1 MTFRADILLTIL
13 SPVMYILAVLKTLQ
27 NTAYVK
33 RQAETF
39 LAGTNPPDFGKDRT
53 GLPYVGLGVD
63 GDVVEPISRIAM
75 GLPIAVA

>member
-1 MTFRADILLTIL
+1 
-13 SPVMYILAVLKTLQ
+13 MYIPAVPQTPQ

-39 LAGTNPPDFGKDRT
+39 LGGINPPDFRKDST

-63 GDVVEPISRIAM
+63 ADVVEPISRIAM
-75 GLPIAVA
+75 GLPVAVA

>member
-1 MTFRADILLTIL
+1 
-13 SPVMYILAVLKTLQ
+13 MYIPAVPQTPQ
-27 NTAYVK
+27 NIDYVK

-39 LAGTNPPDFGKDRT
+39 LAGTNPPDFAKDRT

-63 GDVVEPISRIAM
+63 ADVVEPISRIAM

>member
-1 MTFRADILLTIL
+1 MLIPVVSWTRA
-13 SPVMYILAVLKTLQ
+13 Q

-39 LAGTNPPDFGKDRT
+39 LSGTNPPDFGKDRT

-63 GDVVEPISRIAM
+63 GDVVEPVCPSLSRKYIVFQSC
-75 GLPIAVA
+75 ICHS